1 MKILVAP
8 NAFKEA
14 LSAKEAAEAIQG
26 GLLRALPESNII
38 ILPIA
43 DGGDG
48 TIEVLVEATKG
59 RLIQAEV
66 TGPLGEKRLADF
78 GILGDGKTA
87 VIEMARSSGL
97 ALVPKEKRNPAI
109 TTTYGVGEL
118 IKRALEEGAKKI
130 LIGIGG
136 SATNDGGAGMA
147 QALGVRLLDKEGEE
161 IPLGGLAL
169 SNLYHIDMSGF
180 SPLAKDCEVIVMAD
194 VKNPLCGPEGASYV
208 YGPQKGGDRELIE
221 RLDKALY
228 NFSQV
233 VKYDLGKDILNIPGS
248 GAAGGLGGG
257 LVAFLNAKLRP
268 GIEVVME
275 ILNVEKALE
284 GVDLVISGE
293 GKIDSQ
299 TFFGKAPAGIAKKA
313 KEKNI
318 PVILLGGTVDESA
331 RILQEKDIVDA
342 IFSITR
348 GPISLEES
356 IKDTSKQLYWTSYQI
371 GRLIRLFTIHTFRIP
386 FLDS

>member
-1 MKILVAP
+1 MRILIAP

-14 LSAKEAAEAIQG
+14 LSAKEAAEAIKG
-26 GLLRALPESNII
+26 GLLRALPDSDI
-38 ILPIA
+38 ILFPIA

-48 TIEVLVEATKG
+48 TIEVLVEATNGKV
-59 RLIQAEV
+59 LQTEV

-78 GILGDGKTA
+78 GILGDRETA
-87 VIEMARSSGL
+87 VIEMARASGL

-147 QALGVRLLDKEGEE
+147 QALGVRLLDKEDKE
-161 IPLGGLAL
+161 IPFGGLAL
-169 SNLYHIDMSGF
+169 SNLYHIDMSSF
-180 SPLAKDCEVIVMAD
+180 FELAKDCEVIVMAD
-194 VKNPLCGPEGASYV
+194 VKNPLCGPEGASYI

-221 RLDKALY
+221 KLDRALY

-233 VKYDLGKDILNIPGS
+233 VKQDLGKDILNLRGS

-299 TFFGKAPAGIAKKA
+299 TLFGKAPAGIAKKA
-313 KEKNI
+313 KERDI
-318 PVILLGGTVDESA
+318 PVILLGGIVDENA
-331 RILQEKDIVDA
+331 IILQEEGLVDA

-348 GPISLEES
+348 GPISLEDS
-356 IKDTSKQLYWTSYQI
+356 IKNTREQLGWTSCQI
-371 GRLIRLFTIHTFRIP
+371 GRLIRPFTK
-386 FLDS
+386 L

>member
-14 LSAKEAAEAIQG
+14 LSAKEAAEAIKG
-26 GLLRALPESNII
+26 GLIRALPESNII
-38 ILPIA
+38 TLPIA

-48 TIEVLVEATKG
+48 TIEVLVEATNG
-59 RLIQAEV
+59 RIIQTEV
-66 TGPLGEKRLADF
+66 TGPLGEKRLAEF

-87 VIEMARSSGL
+87 VIEMARASGL

-118 IKRALEEGAKKI
+118 IRRALEEGAKKI

-147 QALGVRLLDKEGEE
+147 QALGARLLDKNDRD
-161 IPLGGLAL
+161 IPFGGLAL
-169 SNLYHIDMSGF
+169 LSLHHIDMSGF
-180 SPLAKDCEVIVMAD
+180 LPLAGDCEVVVMAD
-194 VKNPLCGPEGASYV
+194 VKNPLCGPEGASYI
-208 YGPQKGGDRELIE
+208 YGPQKGGDRNLIE
-221 RLDKALY
+221 KLDKALY
-228 NFSQV
+228 NFSCV
-233 VKYDLGKDILNIPGS
+233 VKRDLGKDILDIPGS

-257 LVAFLNAKLRP
+257 LIAFLDAKLKP

-275 ILNVEKALE
+275 ILKVESSLE

-313 KEKNI
+313 KERGI
-318 PVILLGGTVDESA
+318 PVVFLGGTVEKNAD
-331 RILQEKDIVDA
+331 ILQEENLVDA
-342 IFSITR
+342 LFSIVS

-356 IKDTSKQLYWTSYQI
+356 MKNTSEELEWISYQI
-371 GRLIRLFTIHTFRIP
+371 GRLIKSFIKHN
-386 FLDS
+386 

>member
-14 LSAKEAAEAIQG
+14 LSAKEAAEAIKG
-26 GLLRALPESNII
+26 GLLKALPYSEI
-38 ILPIA
+38 ILFPIA

-48 TIEVLVEATKG
+48 TIEVLVEATGG
-59 RLIQAEV
+59 RIISQEV
-66 TGPLGEKRLADF
+66 TGPLRGKLVADF
-78 GILGDGKTA
+78 GILGDRETA
-87 VIEMARSSGL
+87 VIEMARASGL

-109 TTTYGVGEL
+109 TTTYGTGEL
-118 IKRALEEGAKKI
+118 IKRALEKGAKRI

-147 QALGVRLLDKEGEE
+147 QALGVKLLDKDGKE
-161 IPLGGLAL
+161 IPFGGLAL
-169 SNLYHIDMSGF
+169 LNLHHIDMGSF
-180 SPLAKDCEVIVMAD
+180 FELAKDCEVIVMAD
-194 VKNPLCGPEGASYV
+194 VKNSLCGPEGASYI

-221 RLDKALY
+221 KLDRALY

-233 VKYDLGKDILNIPGS
+233 VKQDLGKDILNLQGS

-257 LVAFLNAKLRP
+257 LVAFLNAKLRS

-275 ILNVEKALE
+275 ILNVEKILE

-299 TFFGKAPAGIAKKA
+299 TIFGKAPAGIAKKA

-318 PVILLGGTVDESA
+318 PVVFLGGTVDESA
-331 RILQEKDIVDA
+331 KVLQEKNIVDA

-356 IKDTSKQLYWTSYQI
+356 IKNTKEQLEWTSYQI
-371 GRLIRLFTIHTFRIP
+371 GSLIKL
-386 FLDS
+386 SK